1 MRELRWL
8 NRTLL
13 KKDSIIIS
21 EVWMESVATVIE
33 ASDLLIK
40 MFLVFE
46 VNGSISENLALVFWV
61 CKTHIVV
68 EVSD

>member
-1 MRELRWL
+1 L

-46 VNGSISENLALVFWV
+46 VNGSISENLALVF
-61 CKTHIVV
+61 
-68 EVSD
+68 